1 MEIKWEGQTFNI
13 NQEMWDA
20 MNAHATERD
29 MDISEYIAEAFTKLK
44 NDSKNTVHE

>member
-1 MEIKWEGQTFNI
+1 
-13 NQEMWDA
+13 MWDA

-44 NDSKNTVHE
+44 NESQSDIH